1 MHPGSLRRLVAAL
14 AFSVGVGGLT
24 VPVAGA
30 APAEKQVAY
39 AGVTVSVPADWPV
52 IDLDAS
58 DDVCVRLDVDAV
70 YLGTAPEQQNCP
82 SGAVGRGNTVWIGPT
97 GADEQTATGRKGWS
111 SPGARGTIRRNDQ
124 DKRSDVALQGRGV
137 SVRTGW
143 GPQGSAAVDAIVA
156 DMEISADPVPV
167 PSRAPAQRRTTV
179 PTPRQEP
186 VPVGP
191 KTAEERVAPAS
202 LSSLTA
208 AVPVGQP
215 LYGAMAFDACSAP
228 SVTSMQ
234 AWRQSPYVAVGIYT
248 SGSMRACPFQGG
260 TSWINQVT
268 AQGWGLIPIHVG
280 PQSPCVQQAN
290 LAMISRNATTARA
303 QGVTEAGIAVA
314 AVQALGM
321 GPGTLIELDMENY
334 SMTDAEC
341 SAATVAHVSGWT
353 QELHRLG
360 YVSGVYGGPGSMM
373 RDMSRA
379 VAGDPSFVPPDQIWV
394 AHWNQLQTTRDT
406 YSPQFYPDVYWANH
420 QRMRQYSGDTVETWG
435 GVALHIDRNWA
446 DITLPGN
453 PVRTDYGT
461 NIVGPGSAGFV
472 FTGSMTYWRP
482 AAGSGVKQKAYWT
495 GPSSTEFN
503 GATWSPTLAPGTYRV
518 EANVPDASVAT
529 RARYVLTSAGGTSE
543 TILDQSTASGYRLL
557 GTVTVRTGQPASV
570 HLADNSGGDTSKR
583 IWADAIRF
591 VSSTPPAV
599 PGAPLGPTAVA
610 GNGQATISWSPGTS
624 GASPTTTYTV
634 TASPGGS
641 TVSVAAPT
649 TTVTMT
655 GLVNGTAYTFTVTA
669 SNAGGTGPA
678 SAATTAV
685 MPGLAGGVTSV
696 DPVRV
701 LDTRFGA
708 PANPGLV
715 TAIPAGGNLRLRLV
729 GAGSPVPSTATA
741 VLANVTA
748 VAGNSPGYL
757 AVAGSPSSLVNW
769 VSGAVVANLS
779 TVPVATDGTVTLTNG
794 GTSPVHVVLDVQ
806 GWIAPQV
813 STRLSP
819 IAAVRLMDSRVGTSL
834 NPRATAL
841 GPGESVE
848 VKVSGSSVP
857 AGAQAALLRVTATDP
872 RAAGYLSVS
881 PSGAGSTS
889 VVNFLAGDTVGNT
902 MVANLTSSGTVR
914 LTNGSTGTTH
924 VVVDVQGWTG
934 PTAAQLYRATPQA
947 RLVDTRFGTTTNPG
961 AAILGP
967 GEVRTFRVAGA
978 PGSPVPMGVS
988 LLAVNVTIT
997 NGTRPGWVAIAASG
1011 TPGIPLVNYVANEAR
1026 AGFGTVDVA
1035 ADGTVRI
1042 RNESTGSVHVVLDV
1056 HGYGTTTP

>member
-1 MHPGSLRRLVAAL
+1 
-14 AFSVGVGGLT
+14 
-24 VPVAGA
+24 
-30 APAEKQVAY
+30 
-39 AGVTVSVPADWPV
+39 
-52 IDLDAS
+52 
-58 DDVCVRLDVDAV
+58 
-70 YLGTAPEQQNCP
+70 
-82 SGAVGRGNTVWIGPT
+82 
-97 GADEQTATGRKGWS
+97 
-111 SPGARGTIRRNDQ
+111 
-124 DKRSDVALQGRGV
+124 
-137 SVRTGW
+137 
-143 GPQGSAAVDAIVA
+143 
-156 DMEISADPVPV
+156 
-167 PSRAPAQRRTTV
+167 
-179 PTPRQEP
+179 
-186 VPVGP
+186 
-191 KTAEERVAPAS
+191 
-202 LSSLTA
+202 
-208 AVPVGQP
+208 
-215 LYGAMAFDACSAP
+215 
-228 SVTSMQ
+228 
-234 AWRQSPYVAVGIYT
+234 
-248 SGSMRACPFQGG
+248 
-260 TSWINQVT
+260 
-268 AQGWGLIPIHVG
+268 
-280 PQSPCVQQAN
+280 
-290 LAMISRNATTARA
+290 
-303 QGVTEAGIAVA
+303 
-314 AVQALGM
+314 
-321 GPGTLIELDMENY
+321 
-334 SMTDAEC
+334 
-341 SAATVAHVSGWT
+341 
-353 QELHRLG
+353 
-360 YVSGVYGGPGSMM
+360 
-373 RDMSRA
+373 
-379 VAGDPSFVPPDQIWV
+379 
-394 AHWNQLQTTRDT
+394 
-406 YSPQFYPDVYWANH
+406 
-420 QRMRQYSGDTVETWG
+420 
-435 GVALHIDRNWA
+435 
-446 DITLPGN
+446 
-453 PVRTDYGT
+453 
-461 NIVGPGSAGFV
+461 
-472 FTGSMTYWRP
+472 
-482 AAGSGVKQKAYWT
+482 
-495 GPSSTEFN
+495 
-503 GATWSPTLAPGTYRV
+503 
-518 EANVPDASVAT
+518 
-529 RARYVLTSAGGTSE
+529 
-543 TILDQSTASGYRLL
+543 
-557 GTVTVRTGQPASV
+557 
-570 HLADNSGGDTSKR
+570 
-583 IWADAIRF
+583 
-591 VSSTPPAV
+591 
-599 PGAPLGPTAVA
+599 
-610 GNGQATISWSPGTS
+610 
-624 GASPTTTYTV
+624 
-634 TASPGGS
+634 
-641 TVSVAAPT
+641 
-649 TTVTMT
+649 
-655 GLVNGTAYTFTVTA
+655 
-669 SNAGGTGPA
+669 
-678 SAATTAV
+678 

-748 VAGNSPGYL
+748 VAGNSPGHL

-819 IAAVRLMDSRVGTSL
+819 IAAVRLMDSRVGTSP

-889 VVNFLAGDTVGNT
+889 VVNFLAGDTGGNT